1 MEKLANRSNGLGQAD
16 IGGMPC
22 ALARHPVRKAKKQ
35 RSAIAP
41 KNEATSILE
50 NLAIREILYSKS
62 TEGNHSNEKPS
73 GRTFKAGQFQDH
85 VLPFL
90 TPVDRVSGCVRGS
103 AKLCKLEH
111 TSLAIAGVRR
121 ESLKPTASYPTA

>member
-41 KNEATSILE
+41 KNEAMSILE
-50 NLAIREILYSKS
+50 NLAIREILQID
-62 TEGNHSNEKPS
+62 
-73 GRTFKAGQFQDH
+73 GRESHQRKAIRLDFQGR
-85 VLPFL
+85 P
-90 TPVDRVSGCVRGS
+90 VSGSRPS
-103 AKLCKLEH
+103 ILD
-111 TSLAIAGVRR
+111 
-121 ESLKPTASYPTA
+121 AS